1 MIINFTK
8 LRGYIVSNYYHFKH
22 LYNLRISK
30 KIIIGSS
37 GTFHDGWFATDFP
50 EIDISSITQCEKYW
64 KKNSKA
70 AFLAEHVW
78 EHLSKEEATKGAAS
92 CFYFL
97 QKKGRLRI
105 AVPDGNHPDPD
116 YIDYV
121 RPGGTGSGANDHKI
135 LFKIDSLTEIFEKVG
150 FRVIPLEHWDN
161 KSNFHKSEWDIK
173 WGKVSRSAEFDP
185 RNQSNKTL
193 SYTSIII
200 DCHKD

>member
-1 MIINFTK
+1 MIINYTK
-8 LRGYIVSNYYHFKH
+8 LRGYIVSNYFHLKH
-22 LYNLRISK
+22 IYNLRISK

-37 GTFHDGWFATDFP
+37 STFQDGWFATDFP

-70 AFLAEHVW
+70 AFFAEHVW
-78 EHLSKEEATKGAAS
+78 EHLSEEESTKAPAC

-105 AVPDGNHPDPD
+105 AVPDGNHPDSD

-121 RPGGTGSGANDHKI
+121 KPGGTGAGANDHKF
-135 LFKIDSLTEIFEKVG
+135 LFNIDSLSEIFEKVG
-150 FRVIPLEHWDN
+150 FRVIPLEYWDN
-161 KSNFHKSEWDIK
+161 KRKFHKSEWDIK

-185 RNQSNKTL
+185 RNQSNKSL